1 MDFAVKY
8 WCVDIFAH
16 IPCFIFDLAGPLD
29 EWVQLVNEQN
39 QRCKQITKLTQITMI
54 YESI

>member
-54 YESI
+54 YEPI